1 MLNMTLLLTCIV
13 ATQSASLPLPH
24 PQPPLTSCGWY
35 SDCSSPAYNF
45 LPRTVSLSSCQA
57 SCQGD
62 PQCSYYSCNYSV
74 ASHLYRHCFLHTQCS
89 QGVGGVGHSGWV
101 SAPKVCREDLHN
113 PLLIAAHRT
122 SYFRASK

>member
-1 MLNMTLLLTCIV
+1 MLVLILVFTCIV
-13 ATQSASLPLPH
+13 ATQSASLFQSHPPLP
-24 PQPPLTSCGWY
+24 PCGMY

-45 LPRTVSLSSCQA
+45 LPRVVSLSSCQA

-62 PQCSYYSCNYSV
+62 PQCSYYSYNYSV

-89 QGVGGVGHSGWV
+89 QGVGGVLDYSGWV
-101 SAPKVCREDLHN
+101 SAPRVCREDLHN
-113 PLLIAAHRT
+113 PLLIAALRT

>member
-1 MLNMTLLLTCIV
+1 MLNLVLLLTCMV
-13 ATQSASLPLPH
+13 ATQATPISHPLLPP
-24 PQPPLTSCGWY
+24 CGWY

-57 SCQGD
+57 SYQGD
-62 PQCSYYSCNYSV
+62 PQCSYYSYNYSV

-89 QGVGGVGHSGWV
+89 QGVGGVGGVGHSGWV

-113 PLLIAAHRT
+113 PLLIADLRT